1 MLMFDDNS
9 SFNCKLIRGGFMKQI
24 ILNTIRS
31 LIFALSLI
39 ALAYTSVSSASNFNI
54 KQKEIKLFE
63 IQP

>member
-1 MLMFDDNS
+1 
-9 SFNCKLIRGGFMKQI
+9 MKQI